1 MTQQG
6 IMAVDLHGM
15 TQVQARVAVEA
26 ALRRASRSVYRLR
39 LIHGYNSGT
48 ALRSMLRKEFTG
60 HKKVLRIELGLNQG
74 ITDLVLRELF

>member
-6 IMAVDLHGM
+6 IIEVDLHGM
-15 TQVQARVAVEA
+15 TQVQARVAVDA
-26 ALRRASRSVYRLR
+26 ALRRASKSVYRLR

-48 ALRSMLRKEFTG
+48 ALRNMLRTEFAG
-60 HKKVLRIELGLNQG
+60 HKKVLRVELGLNQG